1 MGNKMLSRPPALTRR
16 SLLGSVA
23 TAAVAAN
30 SNPLPSQPSAPD
42 EFTFVHFTDTH
53 IQAEL
58 RADAGC
64 RQCFGR
70 INEAKPAFSICGGD
84 LVFDI
89 METGKEK
96 ARQLLSLYE
105 ETRKRLEAPVHHVI
119 GNHDVFGL
127 SPKSSVSEADPD
139 YGKKMFEDR
148 FGKRYGSFDHGRWHF
163 VLLDSIGI
171 APGREYIGRVDEEQ
185 LDWLRRDLAAT
196 GSSRPVV
203 LATHIPLVS
212 AVLQEVP
219 DPWAKRENYLI
230 TNSQEILK
238 VLEGYNVKAV
248 LQGHTHICEEV
259 IYKGVRYITSG
270 AVSGNWWKGKREG
283 HAEGFGVFTVSGENL
298 SWRYET
304 YGWQAAG

>member
-1 MGNKMLSRPPALTRR
+1 MPNASDTLTRR
-16 SLLGSVA
+16 ALLGASAAATVA
-23 TAAVAAN
+23 
-30 SNPLPSQPSAPD
+30 LAPKNLAGQAGSED
-42 EFTFVHFTDTH
+42 RFTFVHFTDTH
-53 IQAEL
+53 IQPEL
-58 RADAGC
+58 KADDGC
-64 RQCFGR
+64 RLCFAR
-70 INEAKPAFSICGGD
+70 INAVAPAFSICGGD

-105 ETRKRLEAPVHHVI
+105 ETRKRLTAPVHHVI

-127 SPKSSVSEADPD
+127 SPKSSVSEADPE

-148 FGKRYGSFDHGRWHF
+148 FGKRYRSFDHGRWHF
-163 VLLDSIGI
+163 ILLDSIGI
-171 APGREYIGRVDEEQ
+171 APGRNYVGRIDEEQ
-185 LDWLRRDLAAT
+185 MDWLKRDLAAV
-196 GSSRPVV
+196 GGSRPVV
-203 LATHIPLVS
+203 ISTHIPLVS

-230 TNSQEILK
+230 TNSQEVMRL
-238 VLEGYNVKAV
+238 LEGYNVKVV

-283 HAEGFGVFTVSGENL
+283 HPEGFGVLTVSGEEIG
-298 SWRYET
+298 WRYES

>member
-1 MGNKMLSRPPALTRR
+1 MHFGPNAITRRALFGSVSAAALTAATPLR
-16 SLLGSVA
+16 SQ
-23 TAAVAAN
+23 TA
-30 SNPLPSQPSAPD
+30 PED
-42 EFTFVHFTDTH
+42 RFTFVHFTDTH
-53 IQAEL
+53 IQPEL
-58 RADAGC
+58 KADEGC
-64 RQCFGR
+64 RQCFAK
-70 INEAKPAFSICGGD
+70 INEVAPAFSICGGD

-96 ARQLLSLYE
+96 ARHLLSLYE
-105 ETRKRLEAPVHHVI
+105 ATRKQLAAPVHHVI

-127 SPKSSVSEADPD
+127 SPKSTVSEADPD

-148 FGKRYGSFDHGRWHF
+148 FGKRYQSFDHGRWHF
-163 VLLDSIGI
+163 ILLDSIGV
-171 APGREYIGRVDEEQ
+171 APGRNYIGLIDEQQME
-185 LDWLRRDLAAT
+185 WLKRDLAAT
-196 GSSRPVV
+196 GTSRPVV
-203 LATHIPLVS
+203 IVTHIPLVS

-230 TNSQEILK
+230 TNSQEVLK
-238 VLEGYNVKAV
+238 LIADYNVKAV

-283 HAEGFGVFTVSGENL
+283 HAEGFGVITVSGEDIR
-298 SWRYET
+298 WRYES